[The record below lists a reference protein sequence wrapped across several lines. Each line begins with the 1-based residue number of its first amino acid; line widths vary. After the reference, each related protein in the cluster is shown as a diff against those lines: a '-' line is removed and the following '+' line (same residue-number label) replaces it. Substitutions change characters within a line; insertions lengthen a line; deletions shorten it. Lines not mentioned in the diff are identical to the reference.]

1 MLLKKYF
8 SYFIAVAMLLGG
20 SIAVFA
26 QSAPV
31 RGKVELKK
39 GDGSVAPV
47 IGAVVEVY
55 RVDAKGKLPSAKTD
69 KKGVFSFAGFP
80 LGQRFVLAVS
90 GPGIRAEIFPGVKGG
105 MDDITVTVYEG
116 DGKALTEDEVRKA
129 VASGPKPGESA
140 PAADS
145 EEAKK
150 AKAEYEKKLA
160 EVTNTNKKIEENN
173 KLIGELFKQGNDAFN
188 AGNKELAVSKYTE
201 AINIDSTHPAIVQ
214 LLTNRSIATRA
225 RGVDRYNAAVKNPDA
240 AAKASGLENAKKDWS
255 DSAADAAKAVTIIK
269 GQTAPADPGA
279 LNNFNAS
286 KYNAIQSWAESMKFV
301 ASKVDQGRAAEM
313 ATAYNELLAL
323 ETDPAK
329 KSKTQLAFAIAAFDS
344 TDFDTAVTEFGKILE
359 AEPDNVE
366 ALSRAGLSLVNVGYI
381 SNDKAKF
388 QQGANF
394 LAKYVEIAP
403 EGHPF
408 KNDAKGLLETLKKE
422 QNITAQKP
430 AKSTTTK
437 KKP

>member
-8 SYFIAVAMLLGG
+8 SYFTAVAMLLAG

-26 QSAPV
+26 QAAPV
-31 RGKVELKK
+31 RGKVQIKK
-39 GDGSVAPV
+39 GEVMEPV
-47 IGAVVEVY
+47 VGAVVEVY

-90 GPGIRAEIFPGVKGG
+90 GPGIRADIFPGVKGG
-105 MDDITVTVYEG
+105 MEDITITVYEG

-129 VASGPKPGESA
+129 VTSGPKPGEA

-160 EVTNTNKKIEENN
+160 EVNANNKKIEESN
-173 KLIGELFKQGNDAFN
+173 KIIGELFKQGNDAFN
-188 AGNKELAVSKYTE
+188 AGNKELAVAKYSE
-201 AINIDSTHPAIVQ
+201 AIAIDSGHPAMVQ
-214 LLTNRSIATRA
+214 LLTNRSIAMRA
-225 RGVDRYNAAVKNPDA
+225 RGVDRYNAAVKSSDA
-240 AAKASGLENAKKDWS
+240 AAKANGIEDAKKDWS
-255 DSAADAAKAVTIIK
+255 DSAADAAKAVTLIK
-269 GQTAPADPGA
+269 GQAAPADPGA

-301 ASKVDQGRAAEM
+301 ASKVDQSKAPEM

-323 ETDPAK
+323 ETDPLK
-329 KSKTQLAFAIAAFDS
+329 KSKTHLAFATAAFDS
-344 TDFDTAVTEFGKILE
+344 QDFDTAVTEFGKILE
-359 AEPDNVE
+359 SEPDNVE

-388 QQGANF
+388 QQGANY
-394 LAKYVEIAP
+394 LAKYVDIAP
-403 EGHPF
+403 EGHQF
-408 KNDAKGLLETLKKE
+408 KSDAKGLLETLKKE

-430 AKSTTTK
+430 TKTTTTK
-437 KKP
+437 KKQ